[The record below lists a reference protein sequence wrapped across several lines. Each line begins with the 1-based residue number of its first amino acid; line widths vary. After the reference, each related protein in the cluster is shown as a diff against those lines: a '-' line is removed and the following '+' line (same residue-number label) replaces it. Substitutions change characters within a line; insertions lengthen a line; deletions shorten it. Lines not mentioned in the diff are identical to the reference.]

1 MGFIGVILLVAFV
14 IICVLLIC
22 LVMVQ
27 DDGSGVGGIF
37 GGSNSAAF
45 GSRSGSVLTRTTY
58 VFVALFFITT
68 FALAL
73 LNKAPAVKQLDAAA
87 AQVEGAS
94 GDAKPWLDADTEEPD
109 GASADAVPEEA
120 GAE

>member
-1 MGFIGVILLVAFV
+1 MQFTGAASPAYGVRFCLLCPPRSDFMGFIGVILLVAFV

-45 GSRSGSVLTRTTY
+45 GSRSGSVLTRTPY
-58 VFVALFFITT
+58 GFVALLI
-68 FALAL
+68 
-73 LNKAPAVKQLDAAA
+73 
-87 AQVEGAS
+87 
-94 GDAKPWLDADTEEPD
+94 
-109 GASADAVPEEA
+109 
-120 GAE
+120 